1 MSGVTSPSIWVA
13 VIVTLLITNQE
24 GPYKLLLRHEVPT
37 TMITMVFGGLI
48 PSTGRL
54 YGP

>member
-1 MSGVTSPSIWVA
+1 MGSYEWVTSPSIWVA

-37 TMITMVFGGLI
+37 TMITIGLWGSNSI
-48 PSTGRL
+48 NW
-54 YGP
+54 